1 MGVTLSIC
9 IATLNR
15 ASYIGETIES
25 IIRQATEEVEIVVLD
40 GGSTDQTT
48 QVVRQYQGQYPLLR
62 YFRQDSP
69 GGVDQDFC
77 RAVELAEG
85 DYCWLMSDDD
95 ILKPGAIRAV
105 LNEIRND
112 YGLIIVNAE
121 VRSTDLANILDKQIL
136 PFNTNRRYGPS
147 DSELFFIDTAR
158 FLSFIGCVVIR
169 RSLWNTRDKEK
180 YFGTEFIHVGVIFQG
195 RLTEDTIAIAEPYI
209 AIRAGNA
216 QWTSKWF
223 EIWSFKWPK
232 LIWSFPDYSDSAKSR
247 VCPEEPWKKAPP
259 LLMSRALGS
268 FSLREYYKW
277 IEPRSGSRVEK
288 IRAKI
293 IAQMPGLLVNTLGIV
308 YFSICCRSLSSLF
321 YLKKSRFY
329 YRSYLKVFFK
339 SMPATAGILS

>member
-1 MGVTLSIC
+1 MGIKISIC

-25 IIRQATEEVEIVVLD
+25 VIRQATEEVEIVVLD
-40 GGSTDQTT
+40 GGSVDHTGR
-48 QVVRQYQGQYPLLR
+48 VVQQYQKQYPLLR

-69 GGVDQDFC
+69 GGVDRDFC
-77 RAVELAEG
+77 RAVELAQG

-95 ILKPGAIRAV
+95 ILKPGAILAV

-121 VRSTDLANILDKQIL
+121 VRSTDLSDVLDKRIL
-136 PFNTNRRYGPS
+136 PFSANRIYGPD
-147 DSELFFIDTAR
+147 DSEYFFMETAR
-158 FLSFIGCVVIR
+158 FLSFIGCVVIK
-169 RSLWNTRDKEK
+169 RSLWNEREKEK
-180 YFGTEFIHVGVIFQG
+180 YYGTEFIHVGVIFQS
-195 RLTEDTIAIAEPYI
+195 RLIEDTIAIAEPYI

-232 LIWSFPDYSDSAKSR
+232 LIWSFSDFSDSAKNR
-247 VCPEEPWKKAPP
+247 VCPKEPWKKAPP
-259 LLMSRALGS
+259 MLMSRALGS
-268 FSLREYYKW
+268 FSLLEYYEW
-277 IEPRSGSRVEK
+277 IEPRPGSWLEK
-288 IRAKI
+288 VRAKT
-293 IAQMPGLLVNTLGIV
+293 IAQLPGLLVNGLGIV

-329 YRSYLKVFFK
+329 YRSYLRMFFK
-339 SMPATAGILS
+339 GMPTTTG